1 MSAAGYFLV
10 REPRSGIVIRRRH
23 AMSMRLFFVLVT
35 LAGSVYLLVMERSD
49 RRLAVG
55 ALAASAVGLLLQLNV
70 IALRV
75 HYARSIVWAAIA
87 ICAALIWWREGKKGG
102 ATVAAALVFVSTL
115 TVALSLRLLR

>member
-1 MSAAGYFLV
+1 
-10 REPRSGIVIRRRH
+10 
-23 AMSMRLFFVLVT
+23 MSMRLFFVLIA
-35 LAGSVYLLVMERSD
+35 LAGSVYLLIAERSS
-49 RRLAVG
+49 RGFAIG

-87 ICAALIWWREGKKGG
+87 ICAGLLWSRQGTKSGI
-102 ATVAAALVFVSTL
+102 TVAAALVFVSSL